1 MPRLIEKIMGTL
13 DTIVQW
19 LCVAFLALITI
30 AVTWQ
35 VISRYVTRDSASWT
49 TEVAALSFVWLS
61 MLAISLGV
69 RQGRHMVLDIWE
81 YAPQHR
87 WLRVT
92 VTTVASGLVLFTLG
106 VLVFYGI
113 DALPSA
119 LRRNMPGIDLPFGY
133 ISLAVPVGA
142 AISALFAIEAWWKL
156 VRNPDPEHDPLPSK
170 VLFQSD
176 EDVLVKGE
184 V

>member
-1 MPRLIEKIMGTL
+1 M
-13 DTIVQW
+13 
-19 LCVAFLALITI
+19 LA
-30 AVTWQ
+30 VDFD
-35 VISRYVTRDSASWT
+35 R
-49 TEVAALSFVWLS
+49 EVADLAPPDRVRGLREPERRARIIVEAAGAGGLGALVRAMPH
-61 MLAISLGV
+61 MLFP
-69 RQGRHMVLDIWE
+69 LDDPPDYE
-81 YAPQHR
+81 PPPESSVA
-87 WLRVT
+87 
-92 VTTVASGLVLFTLG
+92 TVAARTGRSVDDVFYDLLLQRDGEQLVLFTLG

-142 AISALFAIEAWWKL
+142 GISALFAIEAWWKL
-156 VRNPDPEHDPLPSK
+156 VRNPDPDVDPLPSK